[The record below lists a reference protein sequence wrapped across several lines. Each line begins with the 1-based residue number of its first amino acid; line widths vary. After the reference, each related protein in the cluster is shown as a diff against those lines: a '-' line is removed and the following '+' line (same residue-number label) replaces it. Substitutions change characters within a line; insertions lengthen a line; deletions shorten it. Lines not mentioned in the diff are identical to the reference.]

1 MNFCPNCG
9 KEWHEH
15 ANFCPNWGA
24 PADEIPASGQFNTAR
39 IKSQGST
46 ASSQASKIEGSESVI
61 SKNIPEELD
70 LGLIENFKKCILKK
84 YATFDGRAS
93 RSEFWYFGAANLL
106 IANGVLFFFAILGAA
121 FSSYK
126 VSEFGITCY
135 GLYSL
140 VVLVPGLAVSVRR
153 VHDINKS
160 GMVLLASFIPI
171 VGIIWLSSLFAA
183 RGDEGNN
190 DYGKRNGYIPVTKDI
205 ATRYRLLDT
214 TQPLEFV
221 AAAAAVGVVMYILSY
236 GIYPK
241 YL

>member
-15 ANFCPNWGA
+15 ANFCPNCGA

-46 ASSQASKIEGSESVI
+46 ASSQASKTEGSESVI

-126 VSEFGITCY
+126 ISEFGITCY
-135 GLYSL
+135 GLG
-140 VVLVPGLAVSVRR
+140 VLVPGLAVSVRR

-171 VGIIWLSSLFAA
+171 VGIIWLISLFAA
-183 RGDEGNN
+183 RGDKGDN

-214 TQPLEFV
+214 TQPLELV
-221 AAAAAVGVVMYILSY
+221 AAAGVVMYILSY